1 MKGKFSLLLI
11 FFLLFSVN
19 IFAQEDNDQG
29 DSTDLLNFLRGIV
42 YSLCVL
48 FVILGAYEI
57 ATSEGSAE
65 KMKRGKEAIIYALI
79 GLGLAMSVEAIVD
92 LMKKYL
98 PNLPE

>member
-11 FFLLFSVN
+11 FFLLFSEN
-19 IFAQEDNDQG
+19 IFAQQG
-29 DSTDLLNFLRGIV
+29 STDLLNFLRGIV

-48 FVILGAYEI
+48 FVVLGAYDI
-57 ATSEGSAE
+57 ATSEGSAD

-79 GLGLAMSVEAIVD
+79 GLGLAMSVWTIVD

-98 PNLPE
+98 PK